1 MKDVA
6 DRVVLSKDEN
16 EEPSQRGKVHACG
29 NLPTGELVK
38 EETWAGKPDLFTHF
52 LKKLIQMGLLEG
64 KKCVGLWFSHCVWV
78 VWQDP
83 GLLLFRSR

>member
-29 NLPTGELVK
+29 NLSTGELVK
-38 EETWAGKPDLFTHF
+38 EEMWAGKPDLFTHF
-52 LKKLIQMGLLEG
+52 
-64 KKCVGLWFSHCVWV
+64 
-78 VWQDP
+78 
-83 GLLLFRSR
+83 